1 MLKSEVVVAG
11 LPVYVDIRPGDFE
24 EPTGLLRTQLRGLG
38 TLEKIGI
45 AATSIIGNL
54 YQHMEPALTGEGS
67 PSEVQVDFGMSLGGD
82 EGVPYLSRGSH
93 DGNFRIS
100 AVWKIQ

>member
-1 MLKSEVVVAG
+1 M
-11 LPVYVDIRPGDFE
+11 
-24 EPTGLLRTQLRGLG
+24 
-38 TLEKIGI
+38 EKVGI

-54 YQHMEPALTGEGS
+54 YQHMEPALAGEGS
-67 PSEVQVDFGMSLGGD
+67 PSEVQVDFGLSLGGD

-100 AVWKIQ
+100 AVWKLQ